1 MATTQNNY
9 TGNGSNKLFSVTFPY
24 LDTSDIDVFLNG
36 TLQTVTTQ
44 YFFANATTVEF
55 VTAPANGAAVRLDR
69 STDDSVLAAT
79 FFPGSS
85 IKAADLNADFD
96 QTLYVVQE
104 INNKAVKID
113 DPLYVN
119 KTYVDNLALAAVPD
133 GDRGDI
139 TVSGAGT
146 SWTIDA
152 GTVTSAKIL
161 DGTILNADVNASAG
175 ITAGK
180 LSFTQ
185 AGTGAVARTVDSRLK
200 DVASVKDFGAV
211 GDNTTNDTAAIQAAF
226 NSNASE
232 IVYPAGTY
240 LQDTITVPA
249 TVKKISGSGLIKQR
263 VGNTKFFVATNS
275 TGLTIDGLKLL
286 GAYNAGQTV
295 STSDNTAILVQ
306 SSTGVNVLN
315 CSINNIKGIAIH
327 LQNTTSSTVQGNTI
341 SLCAQGIY
349 LRGCSDVV
357 INGNV
362 IDTTIL
368 LDSVFTIGISLEST
382 DGHAF
387 GTCRRV
393 AVTNNVVRGY
403 KNAQGIMG
411 HSGSA
416 ITIANNVVED
426 PVIGISI
433 NPFNATDICANISI
447 VGNVVAPTD
456 TLAGYSGAN
465 DGIIVQAG
473 PSTPDI
479 VDITISGNTVT
490 NANRATSVPTNQGG
504 IRVGY
509 TRRATITGNTITSA
523 RQNGIV
529 LTSAEDGITITG
541 NTISNVIANSSVQNG
556 ILILANAKGVI
567 GSNWFG
573 VIDDAS
579 GVGIRFS
586 VASSIKL
593 VGNNFYQVTA
603 NVVNGQHEQTF
614 LNKTI
619 TATGASVTIDL
630 SGVDV
635 IYFSQGSAST
645 ITGFTGVV
653 VGKLYKFFF
662 LNGNTTIDRSS
673 AWLNGSANQ
682 TGTADDVML
691 VYGRTTTTISQA
703 SPMSVNG

>member
-1 MATTQNNY
+1 MDA
-9 TGNGSNKLFSVTFPY
+9 
-24 LDTSDIDVFLNG
+24 
-36 TLQTVTTQ
+36 
-44 YFFANATTVEF
+44 
-55 VTAPANGAAVRLDR
+55 APAAAAAVRVYRTTPIDAPLVDFA
-69 STDDSVLAAT
+69 DGAT
-79 FFPGSS
+79 LV
-85 IKAADLNADFD
+85 AADLDTNSRQSIYIQQELDDA
-96 QTLYVVQE
+96 QT
-104 INNKAVKID
+104 
-113 DPLYVN
+113 
-119 KTYVDNLALAAVPD
+119 DNLPNLIPN
-133 GDRGDI
+133 GNKGEI
-139 TVSGAGT
+139 TT
-146 SWTIDA
+146 SVG
-152 GTVTSAKIL
+152 GTVWAINTGAVAEAKIAAGAVTEAKLGTGAITETKIGTGAVTSTKIL

-200 DVASVKDFGAV
+200 DVVSVKDFGAV

-226 NSNASE
+226 NSGTSE

-249 TVKKISGSGLIKQR
+249 TVKKISGIGLIKQR
-263 VGNTKFFVATNS
+263 VGDTKFFVVTSS

-286 GAYNAGQTV
+286 GAYSAGQTV

-306 SSTGVNVLN
+306 SSTGVNILN
-315 CSINNIKGIAIH
+315 CNINNIKAIAIH
-327 LQNTTSSTVQGNTI
+327 LQNTTNSTVQKNTI
-341 SLCAQGIY
+341 NLCAQGIY
-349 LRGCSDVV
+349 LRGCSNVV
-357 INGNV
+357 IDGNV

-368 LDSVFTIGISLEST
+368 LDSVFTIGIALEST

-387 GTCRRV
+387 GICRRV
-393 AVTNNVVRGY
+393 AVTNNVMRGY

-426 PVIGISI
+426 SVIGISI
-433 NPFNATDICANISI
+433 NPFNAADTCANISI
-447 VGNVVAPTD
+447 VGNVVVPTD
-456 TLAGYSGAN
+456 TLAGYSGGN
-465 DGIIVQAG
+465 DGIIAQAG
-473 PSTPDI
+473 PGTPEI

-490 NANRATSVPTNQGG
+490 GANRATSLPTNQGG

-509 TRRATITGNTITSA
+509 TKRATVTGNTITSA
-523 RQNGIV
+523 GQNGIV
-529 LTSAEDGITITG
+529 LTSAENGITITG

-556 ILILANAKGVI
+556 ILILASAKGVI

-579 GVGIRFS
+579 GVGVRFS
-586 VASSIKL
+586 VASNIKL

-614 LNKTI
+614 LNKVI

-635 IYFSQGSAST
+635 IYFFQGSAST

-691 VYGRTTTTISQA
+691 VYGRTTATISQA